1 MMFVVPAI
9 LSVVAVVTLAN
20 ADPIQFRRQTAATP
34 FGEIPDSCTSSC
46 QPLVDVYSPCF
57 VNGQAQV
64 TCFCT
69 DANLEKAAACAQCLV
84 NVGFAAEDDEQD
96 AIDVVAQFCS
106 AQNVAT
112 PTLTGGG
119 SATIT
124 PTATDTDT
132 SSAPTSTSTDS
143 SSNTSTSL
151 SSSSSTSSSTSSS
164 VKSSTSSSSAPAA
177 TTTSGGMK
185 RSDVGV
191 LGYVGAVLVG
201 LGIAMF

>member
-9 LSVVAVVTLAN
+9 LSVAAIVTLVN

-34 FGEIPDSCTSSC
+34 FGEIPGSCTSSC

-84 NVGFAAEDDEQD
+84 NVGFAAEDDEQE

-112 PTLTGGG
+112 PTLTGAG

-124 PTATDTDT
+124 PTDTET
-132 SSAPTSTSTDS
+132 SSAPTPTDS
-143 SSNTSTSL
+143 SSNTLTSL
-151 SSSSSTSSSTSSS
+151 SSSFEHGQ
-164 VKSSTSSSSAPAA
+164 VLELELLC
-177 TTTSGGMK
+177 SGCE
-185 RSDVGV
+185 
-191 LGYVGAVLVG
+191 YV
-201 LGIAMF
+201 